1 MEFTLSHC
9 MYPQVDH
16 LSVELRK
23 ARMLAAA
30 EEFYID
36 RRLVANIL
44 VSYFHGHPSPAR
56 KYYLRILVYLVI
68 YDSG

>member
-1 MEFTLSHC
+1 MSGPE
-9 MYPQVDH
+9 QVDH

-44 VSYFHGHPSPAR
+44 VSYFHGHPSPPTW
-56 KYYLRILVYLVI
+56 ILSIVTK
-68 YDSG
+68 